1 MYSLINRITNHAAMK
16 GLANLAGIFSEKGK
30 VLMFHDIG
38 NSAGELNLDV
48 SKFESILTKV
58 TKANLYSL
66 LEECP
71 EEKFVSITFDD
82 VMSSFYENAYPLLR
96 DYNCPFTL
104 FVNLSLL
111 DTSGFLTTGQ
121 LKELSA
127 DPLCTVGSHGM
138 KHGYFSLYTNEE
150 ALADMKESKQ
160 KLQRLTGQSIDMFA
174 FPYGS
179 FFACGWTKY
188 KLVRQ
193 VYKYGFSTISA
204 PIVRKSYMP
213 CGFLPRINVDNNTI
227 NNIVL

>member
-1 MYSLINRITNHAAMK
+1 MFSYINRITNHAAMNVC
-16 GLANLAGIFSEKGK
+16 ANLASLFDEKGK

-48 SKFESILTKV
+48 PTFESILTKV
-58 TKANLYSL
+58 TKVDLCFL
-66 LEECP
+66 LEGCP
-71 EEKFVSITFDD
+71 EKKFVSITFDD

-96 DYNCPFTL
+96 EYSCPFTL

-111 DTSGFLTTGQ
+111 DTHGFLTTKQ
-121 LKELSA
+121 LIELSS

-138 KHGYFSLYTNEE
+138 KHGYFSSYTEDE
-150 ALADMKESKQ
+150 ALNDMKESKYR
-160 KLQRLTGQSIDMFA
+160 LQQLTGQSIDLFA

-179 FFACGWTKY
+179 FFACGWTKH

-204 PIVRKSYMP
+204 PIVRRGYMP